1 MIRKLAVVLIF
12 WMSFSSLF
20 GQYLTDFPTTSNAL
34 LWKIE
39 GKDVKKDAYIFGTIH
54 LIDKDKFYF
63 PASLQKIIN
72 SSKQVVLEIA
82 QLDQAEVF
90 NHIFL
95 KKGTV
100 LEYFNPEQQ
109 DSLLQ
114 WAHTQLQVDSAQF
127 MLSYLKMKP
136 FVLVQLATQKELV
149 DKTKSYDMTIQQ
161 MANEQKISTVGLET
175 VAEQMAIFDNMDTLT
190 QRNMVMELVRHPE
203 RQMKQLEKM
212 YAIYLQQNVDAM
224 FQFIDEDKS
233 SMMDAQNELLDNRNQ
248 KWIPKIETLI
258 KSKRTFIA
266 VGAGH
271 LGGKNGVLRLLE
283 KKGYKLTPIH
293 L

>member
-1 MIRKLAVVLIF
+1 
-12 WMSFSSLF
+12 
-20 GQYLTDFPTTSNAL
+20 
-34 LWKIE
+34 
-39 GKDVKKDAYIFGTIH
+39 
-54 LIDKDKFYF
+54 
-63 PASLQKIIN
+63 
-72 SSKQVVLEIA
+72 
-82 QLDQAEVF
+82 
-90 NHIFL
+90 
-95 KKGTV
+95 
-100 LEYFNPEQQ
+100 PEQQ

-190 QRNMVMELVRHPE
+190 QRNMVMEFIRHPE
-203 RQMKQLEKM
+203 GQLEQLEKM

-233 SMMDAQNELLDNRNQ
+233 SMMDAQNELLDERNQ